1 MAKKRNFAEGGDILT
16 SKGAKKAGTEAAKAS
31 RTTSFGKFLDRKI
44 DEADR
49 LSARMR
55 VLREQGPEALGR
67 SDEMGSKLEETGK
80 AEREKYM
87 DSMGSYKKGGKVKS
101 ASSRADGI
109 AQRGKTRG
117 KMY

>member
-1 MAKKRNFAEGGDILT
+1 MAKKRYSDGGVLST
-16 SKGAKKAGTEAAKAS
+16 EGAKKAGEDAGKAA

-44 DEADR
+44 GEADK
-49 LSARMR
+49 LTARMNLLHSKGR
-55 VLREQGPEALGR
+55 EALNQADR
-67 SDEMGSKLEETGK
+67 DAFALEDAAK
-80 AEREKYM
+80 AERSKFT

-117 KMY
+117 KVY